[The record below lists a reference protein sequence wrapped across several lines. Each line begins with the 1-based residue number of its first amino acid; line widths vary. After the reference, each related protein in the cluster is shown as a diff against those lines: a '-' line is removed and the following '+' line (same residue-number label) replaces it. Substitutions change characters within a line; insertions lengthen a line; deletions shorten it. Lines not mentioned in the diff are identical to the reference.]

1 MVCDL
6 AGDGLPIKNKMIM
19 NNIIYHLSTLLNQRG
34 AQKIGNKTSIKQI
47 LNY

>member
-1 MVCDL
+1 MICNL
-6 AGDGLPIKNKMIM
+6 AGGALLVKNKMIM
-19 NNIIYHLSTLLNQRG
+19 KNIIYHLSILLNPRG